1 MKPKIC
7 VSVKARNIDELEWK
21 AKRALDIGGDLVEL
35 RIDYLENPSIEK
47 LTRLVLDLSNRIII
61 TVRPQWEGGEFRGE
75 EELRIKLLKELLRL
89 KPAYIDLELKTVKD
103 SMLRFNKEST
113 RIISWH
119 RFDNTPS
126 LDELSLITLEM
137 LKVGDIAKIVT
148 KVNGFEENLRIL
160 RLYKI
165 YPPEK
170 LIAFGLG
177 EKGLLSRIL
186 SILMGSPI
194 IYTCLPGEE
203 VAPGQPT
210 VGEIIEIMTM
220 LESGGVWR

>member
-7 VSVKARNIDELEWK
+7 VSVKARTINELEWK

-35 RIDYLENPSIEK
+35 RIDYLESPSMEK
-47 LTRLVLDLSNRIII
+47 LTRLVSDLSNRVIV

-75 EELRIKLLKELLRL
+75 EELRIKLLEELLRL
-89 KPAYIDLELKTVKD
+89 KPTYIDLELKTVKD
-103 SMLRFNKEST
+103 SSLKFNGESA
-113 RIISWH
+113 RIISRH
-119 RFDNTPS
+119 MFDNTPS
-126 LDELSLITLEM
+126 LDELSLITSEM
-137 LKVGDIAKIVT
+137 LKLGDIAKIVT

-177 EKGLLSRIL
+177 DKGLPSRIL

-210 VGEIIEIMTM
+210 VGEIIEIISM
-220 LESGGVWR
+220 LEGRGVWR

>member
-1 MKPKIC
+1 
-7 VSVKARNIDELEWK
+7 L
-21 AKRALDIGGDLVEL
+21 
-35 RIDYLENPSIEK
+35 
-47 LTRLVLDLSNRIII
+47 
-61 TVRPQWEGGEFRGE
+61 
-75 EELRIKLLKELLRL
+75 
-89 KPAYIDLELKTVKD
+89 
-103 SMLRFNKEST
+103 
-113 RIISWH
+113 
-119 RFDNTPS
+119 
-126 LDELSLITLEM
+126 
-137 LKVGDIAKIVT
+137 GDIAKIVT

-203 VAPGQPT
+203 VAAGQPT
-210 VGEIIEIMTM
+210 VGEIIEIITM
-220 LESGGVWR
+220 LESKEIWR

>member
-7 VSVKARNIDELEWK
+7 VSVKARTINELEWK

-35 RIDYLENPSIEK
+35 RIDYLENPSMEK
-47 LTRLVLDLSNRIII
+47 LTKLVLDLSNRIIV

-75 EELRIKLLKELLRL
+75 EELRVKLLKELVRL
-89 KPAYIDLELKTVKD
+89 KPAYIDLELKTVQD
-103 SMLRFNKEST
+103 SMLKFDRESA

-119 RFDNTPS
+119 ILDNTPS
-126 LDELSLITLEM
+126 LDELSLITSEM
-137 LKVGDIAKIVT
+137 LKLGDIAKIVT

-170 LIAFGLG
+170 LIVFGLG
-177 EKGLLSRIL
+177 ERGLLSRIL

-194 IYTCLPGEE
+194 IYACLPGEE

-210 VGEIIEIMTM
+210 VGEIIEIITM
-220 LESGGVWR
+220 LESRGIWR